1 VRVRRMTNLAG
12 ADGECAANLP
22 PSSSTERLRGITII
36 TMDITRFISRFISRI
51 YQYDSSY
58 PQKI

>member
-1 VRVRRMTNLAG
+1 MTNLAG